1 MRDSET
7 VGGVRR
13 RVGRER
19 GLEEGE
25 LTVVFAGRRL
35 DDALTLSDYN
45 VRSESCLHIQAR
57 PAPARA
63 GASVP
68 ARACARAGACV
79 RMPLRG

>member
-1 MRDSET
+1 M
-7 VGGVRR
+7 
-13 RVGRER
+13 GRER

-57 PAPARA
+57 PAPPRA
-63 GASVP
+63 CASVL
-68 ARACARAGACV
+68 ARACARV
-79 RMPLRG
+79 RLCANIPSR